1 MRERER
7 ERERTEKRMIKLTQR
22 QRMGGFSLLNEQV
35 LTHTGGQRG
44 RSVYL
49 RGPVQTGDDPML

>member
-1 MRERER
+1 M
-7 ERERTEKRMIKLTQR
+7 RERTEERMIKLTQR